1 MSNVQIFSI
10 QPDDVVERAQ
20 TNLISGFRL
29 VQMHATTLPDGVE
42 INYTYDLNGEMSVW
56 RLAAAPRSALPSISA
71 VYPAAFLYENEI
83 HDLFDISFSDM
94 SIDYHGNLYRMAV
107 QTPFAP
113 KSPVA
118 DASAP
123 AVSAPDVPAS
133 AASAQTGSQPVNT
146 QKQTEQEGNNH
157 A

>member
-1 MSNVQIFSI
+1 MNNVHIYAI
-10 QPDDVVERAQ
+10 QPEEVVERAQ
-20 TNLISGFRL
+20 NNLTAGFRL

-42 INYTYDLNGEMSVW
+42 INYTYDLNSDLSVW
-56 RLAAAPRSALPSISA
+56 RLAVAPQAMLASISA

-94 SIDYHGNLYRMAV
+94 SIDYHGNLYRLAV

-113 KSPVA
+113 
-118 DASAP
+118 
-123 AVSAPDVPAS
+123 AVP
-133 AASAQTGSQPVNT
+133 
-146 QKQTEQEGNNH
+146 KLTEQEGNNH